1 VLVLSPTQGTLHLV
15 VSNLKHSNCGGQV
28 MISNP
33 SHGGVVVVNGAL
45 QPNVGSVTLVGGGGG
60 EGLEGGVVTVIVL
73 VTVAH
78 PVWQVL
84 VHPVTVE
91 VVSGTTQ
98 GTVQVV
104 SSIMAQAMTGGQVIW
119 SWPSQAV

>member
-1 VLVLSPTQGTLHLV
+1 
-15 VSNLKHSNCGGQV
+15 
-28 MISNP
+28 MISKP

-45 QPNVGSVTLVGGGGG
+45 HPSVGSVTLVGGGGG
-60 EGLEGGVVTVIVL
+60 EGLEGGVVTVIVE

-78 PVWQVL
+78 PVWQVE

-98 GTVQVV
+98 GTDQVV

-119 SWPSQAV
+119 SWPSHAV